1 MPKLR
6 KVTEEELMEMSES
19 SKEVVHSGKYNNST
33 KLEFVCEKHGIYI
46 QSLGHHRYGQGCPE
60 CGRERSVNMAAEKR
74 RKDNPLPDWFV
85 ESLSDKHKEELKN
98 GTYKRRGLKTFVC
111 KEHGEYTMCHDVRL
125 KGGECPI
132 CTKIRL
138 NGYTA
143 RRRIES
149 IKRYTYAQ
157 LEDARK
163 SPDSDK
169 FFNGLLGQKD
179 KMTFVCDE
187 HGEYQQTLSEHFKNG
202 HVCPKCALVRQGKT
216 FSENYRRRKGFDTDF
231 LVALKGSPDEKKF
244 LGFGLSLED
253 KVQLTCPMH
262 GTYFQ
267 SYHQFITGHR
277 CQQCGFDLAG
287 EKVSK
292 SAREKNPF
300 PQWFVEDLEGS
311 PDKESVLSR
320 RLRIADSALFNCKI
334 HGLYEQEIRG
344 HLYGRKCPKCFSGRK
359 SSRLEDSVA
368 EWFTEHHPDIRILR
382 NVRNYFGD
390 EKSQSE
396 LDIVF
401 PDYKVAVE
409 IDGIFWHSYE
419 KLVSKNVED
428 PKHYHLRKT
437 EMCWRHAFQLVHL
450 FDDSLNN
457 NFELCMDLIVSKLV
471 VHGYKDEREKV
482 FARKCKVDFVS
493 VDEAKEFYD
502 RNHIQGYGDGKAYG
516 LYYNGELLSCMSFR
530 KCARNTSDIGSWCLT
545 RYACKRG
552 NHVVGGFERLFK
564 HFLKD
569 SGCRRVVSFADI
581 GVSDGSLYERN
592 GWRKCGDVPVD
603 YFYVYN
609 GRREHKFKF
618 RLERFKNDE
627 ELYYEEGLTEF
638 ELAELNYIPRVYDC
652 GKVKYEYVL

>member
-6 KVTEEELMEMSES
+6 EVTEEELKEMSES
-19 SKEVVHSGKYNNST
+19 SKEIVRSGTYNGKT
-33 KLEFVCEKHGIYI
+33 KFEFICEKHGIYT
-46 QSLGHHRYGQGCPE
+46 QRLDKHRYGQGCPK
-60 CGRERSVNMAAEKR
+60 CGWWRFSESAAEKR
-74 RKDNPLPDWFV
+74 REDNPLPDWYIA
-85 ESLSDKHKEELKN
+85 SLAEEHKEELRN
-98 GTYKRRGLKTFVC
+98 GTYRRRGVKTFLC
-111 KEHGEYTMCHDVRL
+111 EKHGRYRLGHDARINGSGCPLCAKEVPKKFVVQKRIDR
-125 KGGECPI
+125 I
-132 CTKIRL
+132 S
-138 NGYTA
+138 GYTD
-143 RRRIES
+143 E
-149 IKRYTYAQ
+149 Q

-169 FFNGLLGQKD
+169 FFNGLLGAHD
-179 KMTFVCDE
+179 KMTFVCDV
-187 HGEYQQTLSEHFKNG
+187 HGEYRQLISEHFNKG
-202 HVCPKCALVRQGKT
+202 QGCPQCALVKQGMTFKRNYHKDGYNPEFLKALQGSVDEERFLRNEVPVSERVELTCEMHGKYRQSYQQ
-216 FSENYRRRKGFDTDF
+216 FRKGYR
-231 LVALKGSPDEKKF
+231 
-244 LGFGLSLED
+244 
-253 KVQLTCPMH
+253 CP
-262 GTYFQ
+262 
-267 SYHQFITGHR
+267 
-277 CQQCGFDLAG
+277 QCGLITLG

-300 PQWFVEDLEGS
+300 PQWFIEDLEGS

-320 RLRIADSALFNCKI
+320 RLRIADSALFSCKI
-334 HGLYEQEIRG
+334 HGLYEQKIRG

-368 EWFTEHHPDIRILR
+368 EWFEEHHPDIRILR
-382 NVRNYFGD
+382 NVRNYFDD

-419 KLVSKNVED
+419 KLLSKNVED

-437 EMCWRHAFQLVHL
+437 EMCRRNGFQLVHL
-450 FDDSLNN
+450 FDDSLND

-471 VHGYKDEREKV
+471 VHGYKDERKKV
-482 FARKCKVDFVS
+482 YARKCVVDFVS
-493 VDEAKEFYD
+493 VDDAKEFYD
-502 RNHIQGYGDGKAYG
+502 SNHIQGYGDGKAYG
-516 LYYNGELLSCMSFR
+516 LYYNGELLSCMSFK
-530 KCARNTSDIGSWCLT
+530 KCARNTSDSGSWCLT

-552 NHVVGGFERLFK
+552 KHVVGGFERLFK

-592 GWRKCGDVPVD
+592 GWRKCGDVSVD